1 MSGDLLERINAAV
14 KAANEAEHHA
24 ETAKTEYVSRSRT
37 WGALLLEAKKIHPR
51 PKDWDRF
58 LSQVVGLKKSR
69 VADLLKIAG
78 GPSVAAQLEEEERQ
92 KKANRDRVKRHR
104 AEKKSL
110 PKPETAP
117 DSITSAPV
125 METAQQTASIDTG
138 ASADTMRAKFAAL
151 DDDLGIPSHLDRRA
165 PEIVQDAA
173 TRSGNAWIEIKT
185 IIDMQLP
192 DLLAADKLN
201 LFTYIINHPALAGV
215 KVPKR
220 QKAA

>member
-37 WGALLLEAKKIHPR
+37 LGALLLEAKKLHPR
-51 PKDWDRF
+51 PKDWDGF

-125 METAQQTASIDTG
+125 METAEQTASIDTG
-138 ASADTMRAKFAAL
+138 ASGDTMRAKFAAL
-151 DDDLGIPSHLDRRA
+151 DGIPSHLDRRG
-165 PEIVQDAA
+165 PEIVQDVAIG
-173 TRSGNAWIEIKT
+173 SGNAWIEIKT
-185 IIDMQLP
+185 TLDMQLP
-192 DLLAADKLN
+192 NLLAADKLN